1 MFLIFICSAARAHA
15 HTRMP
20 KFRSFYFRIY
30 GKSIRNIRKFAPFEN
45 IPLYSNHLQHI
56 CIAVYGVWYPPS
68 LLVIYTLGYI
78 IYVNN
83 CAFPPP
89 DNVRFHSSFEFHSS
103 FGFHG
108 FHWFHSLWTGF
119 LHSSFE
125 FRSSF
130 EFHWSGFYT
139 SSEFLYL
146 SFGFYSSLDFHT
158 LCKCRPIMRYI
169 KHLCVG

>member
-1 MFLIFICSAARAHA
+1 MHIRACQNFAVFIFVYTERVFEIYENLHHLKISRYTVIICNTSALRYMEYDTLPLFL
-15 HTRMP
+15 
-20 KFRSFYFRIY
+20 
-30 GKSIRNIRKFAPFEN
+30 
-45 IPLYSNHLQHI
+45 L
-56 CIAVYGVWYPPS
+56 
-68 LLVIYTLGYI
+68 YTLGYI